1 MVCRGRQ
8 EGEADKT
15 RGRRGAEMGVWFR
28 KNKKNIK
35 KTMVSVHR
43 ARYLLLFQDFRCVF
57 SMMHASDLL
66 TEAVKH
72 TSSSML
78 QLGGWAMYLYHR
90 PYSHGGHFTLKP
102 CLRWEALVLG

>member
-35 KTMVSVHR
+35 KNDGICAPGEISV
-43 ARYLLLFQDFRCVF
+43 AFSGFQMCFFYD
-57 SMMHASDLL
+57 A
-66 TEAVKH
+66 
-72 TSSSML
+72 
-78 QLGGWAMYLYHR
+78 
-90 PYSHGGHFTLKP
+90 
-102 CLRWEALVLG
+102 CLRFPDGSSKTHF